1 MNQMWSQPC
10 KNAGRVQ
17 EAGNGSRSDASRISR
32 GLWGLAQL
40 GGVGKQRG
48 QPRGGEDGQWNLGS
62 ECGLDKER
70 KVKKGQNSTEEIAC
84 NKATGMGTHEV
95 GWWGW

>member
-1 MNQMWSQPC
+1 MPGPEPGAGDTEMNQMWSQPC

-40 GGVGKQRG
+40 G
-48 QPRGGEDGQWNLGS
+48 RGGGREDS
-62 ECGLDKER
+62 PEEER
-70 KVKKGQNSTEEIAC
+70 MAS
-84 NKATGMGTHEV
+84 GT
-95 GWWGW
+95 